1 MSEFRFFAVTDFE
14 YSYNRSQ
21 NLLNLPFA
29 PFQPTRKT
37 TTDEI
42 STELNVPYAVFE
54 ILVAICAV
62 IGNLMV
68 IVVFH
73 RERKLRRRT
82 NYYIVSL
89 AIADFLVGSLGVPF
103 AILAS
108 IGLPTNLHACLFTM
122 SLLVVLCTISI
133 FCLVAVSVDRYWA
146 ILYPMAYSRNV
157 RTRTAI
163 VIISMCWLA
172 GAIVGFLP
180 LFGWHA
186 AVDTNQACLFVEV
199 MDYNYLVFLYF
210 ATIITPALLMMAF
223 YAHIYKVIIK
233 QVRQIVTMNP
243 MGDTSRRSSTAQ
255 IHNNNGSSITGRGP
269 CHGGTMLRVL
279 GAARKRD
286 VKATQNLSIIVL
298 FFMICWIPLYTINCI
313 QAFCP
318 TCSIH
323 PKLTLFC
330 IILSH
335 LNSAVN
341 PILYA
346 YHLKDFRL
354 AMKNLILRVM
364 GIEVEVT
371 LDAQHRYS
379 LASQHRLQSMDV
391 SSRNN
396 VQTRIYIDSPIWLR
410 QQQQSLKNSQLVA
423 KCGVVTPCLNNIHQ
437 TVAAVASV
445 TTDIE
450 RDMWN
455 IREASSTAEAGE
467 INYIFS
473 DDKDSAAPTPPPRRK
488 RKKTQKS
495 EGCES
500 PYSYDNCTYTP
511 SPEGDDFEE
520 VFLPSRPQESQN
532 GGVDHKVL
540 NESLIACTMRDKL
553 RSDIDDRPP
562 STPHSQSDYEIPK
575 NDKDSSSTSTP
586 HHHHQLG
593 NSIADTPPLT
603 PKQIQQLKQ
612 MDGLRSSM
620 SNGCLSGNSIYII
633 DSDSNPTT
641 PGHKPK
647 YRKTAHITR
656 ALNLQNKSLTRSCS
670 CTSDTSISMSP
681 QRDVE
686 PPGTTNTAINKHSN
700 SNNSLSNH
708 HSTSSQNL
716 PITSNSNNP
725 SGNSQN
731 NNNLNYFTFHHP
743 SADYQYHQ
751 PHHSHPHRIRNPQH
765 HHHQEKFSPLK
776 AMSNLI
782 FPPIVKH
789 SSLFQLFHPSSPP
802 SNAETTQENSAVTSM
817 ANSSNSHQPAA
828 ALTSKSKSSHH
839 QQQPETTDNVNK
851 TTNISNIPDPRAIDE
866 DATSNSFT
874 SLATEVIDVS
884 SLEVPRLPEIRAD
897 S

>member
-1 MSEFRFFAVTDFE
+1 
-14 YSYNRSQ
+14 
-21 NLLNLPFA
+21 
-29 PFQPTRKT
+29 
-37 TTDEI
+37 
-42 STELNVPYAVFE
+42 
-54 ILVAICAV
+54 
-62 IGNLMV
+62 
-68 IVVFH
+68 
-73 RERKLRRRT
+73 
-82 NYYIVSL
+82 
-89 AIADFLVGSLGVPF
+89 
-103 AILAS
+103 
-108 IGLPTNLHACLFTM
+108 
-122 SLLVVLCTISI
+122 
-133 FCLVAVSVDRYWA
+133 VSVDRYWA

-210 ATIITPALLMMAF
+210 ATIITPALLMIAF

-255 IHNNNGSSITGRGP
+255 IHNNSSINGRGGP

-318 TCSIH
+318 TCFIH

-371 LDAQHRYS
+371 LDAQHRFS

-467 INYIFS
+467 INYIFV
-473 DDKDSAAPTPPPRRK
+473 DDKDSGAPTPPPRRK
-488 RKKTQKS
+488 RKKQQKT

-500 PYSYDNCTYTP
+500 PYSYDNCNYTP
-511 SPEGDDFEE
+511 SPEEDDFEE
-520 VFLPSRPQESQN
+520 VFLPSRPQETPN

-540 NESLIACTMRDKL
+540 NESLIACAMRDKL
-553 RSDIDDRPP
+553 RSDIDDRGP

-575 NDKDSSSTSTP
+575 NDRDSSTTSTP
-586 HHHHQLG
+586 LHQLNRG
-593 NSIADTPPLT
+593 NSLANTPPLT
-603 PKQIQQLKQ
+603 PKQIQELKQ
-612 MDGLRSSM
+612 KEGLKSSL

-633 DSDSNPTT
+633 DSDSSPNT

-647 YRKTAHITR
+647 FRKSAHITR
-656 ALNLQNKSLTRSCS
+656 ALNKSLTRSCS
-670 CTSDTSISMSP
+670 CTSDTSISLSP
-681 QRDVE
+681 QRDME
-686 PPGTTNTAINKHSN
+686 PPTTTTTTATTKHSDSNN
-700 SNNSLSNH
+700 SNNSLNNQ
-708 HSTSSQNL
+708 HSTSSQQL
-716 PITSNSNNP
+716 ASNP
-725 SGNSQN
+725 ATGNSHN

-743 SADYQYHQ
+743 SADYQYH
-751 PHHSHPHRIRNPQH
+751 HSHPHRIRNPQH
-765 HHHQEKFSPLK
+765 SHQHHHHHQDKFSPLK

-789 SSLFQLFHPSSPP
+789 SSLFQLFHPSSAAAAAATS
-802 SNAETTQENSAVTSM
+802 SNTETARPTSPCSTATALMPANNLSSSSAVLN
-817 ANSSNSHQPAA
+817 NSE
-828 ALTSKSKSSHH
+828 SKSS
-839 QQQPETTDNVNK
+839 QQETTDNVNR
-851 TTNISNIPDPRAIDE
+851 TNICNNPNPRCNDE
-866 DATSNSFT
+866 DISNSFT
-874 SLATEVIDVS
+874 SLATEVIEVS
-884 SLEVPRLPEIRAD
+884 SIEVPRLPEIRAD

>member
-29 PFQPTRKT
+29 PFQPTKRT
-37 TTDEI
+37 STDEI

-68 IVVFH
+68 IVVFQ

-108 IGLPTNLHACLFTM
+108 IGLPTNLHACLFTV

-163 VIISMCWLA
+163 VIISMCWFA
-172 GAIVGFLP
+172 GTIVGFLP

-186 AVDTNQACLFVEV
+186 AVDSKQACLFVEV

-210 ATIITPALLMMAF
+210 ATIITPALLMLAF

-243 MGDTSRRSSTAQ
+243 MGDTSRRSSTAH
-255 IHNNNGSSITGRGP
+255 ITNTNGNGRAA

-318 TCSIH
+318 TCFIH

-354 AMKNLILRVM
+354 AMKNLLLRLM

-371 LDAQHRYS
+371 LDAHHRYS

-391 SSRNN
+391 SSRSN

-410 QQQQSLKNSQLVA
+410 QQQQQSMKNHQMVA
-423 KCGVVTPCLNNIHQ
+423 KCGVVQPCLNNIHQ

-450 RDMWN
+450 RDIWN
-455 IREASSTAEAGE
+455 IREVSSNAEKGE
-467 INYIFS
+467 VNYVFP
-473 DDKDSAAPTPPPRRK
+473 DDKDSEAPTPPPRNRRK
-488 RKKTQKS
+488 ARKKS
-495 EGCES
+495 ERGCDS
-500 PYSYDNCTYTP
+500 PYSYENCTYTP
-511 SPEGDDFEE
+511 SPEEDDFEE
-520 VFLPSRPQESQN
+520 VFLPSRPQDVSGSAGGG
-532 GGVDHKVL
+532 GGVDSKTL
-540 NESLIACTMRDKL
+540 NQSLIACAMREKL
-553 RSDIDDRPP
+553 RSDIDERPP
-562 STPHSQSDYEIPK
+562 STPCSQSDYEIPK
-575 NDKDSSSTSTP
+575 NDSDSHSNTP
-586 HHHHQLG
+586 NHLSHMLVSPTH
-593 NSIADTPPLT
+593 TPPLT
-603 PKQIQQLKQ
+603 PKQIQQLRQKY
-612 MDGLRSSM
+612 DRGSLANHST
-620 SNGCLSGNSIYII
+620 SNGGLSNNSIFII
-633 DSDSNPTT
+633 DSDSNSAS

-647 YRKTAHITR
+647 FRKSAHATKN
-656 ALNLQNKSLTRSCS
+656 LNFHGKSLTRSCS
-670 CTSDTSISMSP
+670 CTSDNSGSESS
-681 QRDVE
+681 QRE
-686 PPGTTNTAINKHSN
+686 LEARSKHSD
-700 SNNSLSNH
+700 SIHSLSNQVT
-708 HSTSSQNL
+708 TSRENL
-716 PITSNSNNP
+716 PLPADNSH
-725 SGNSQN
+725 N
-731 NNNLNYFTFHHP
+731 NNNLNYYTFHQTTTGDTRNHH
-743 SADYQYHQ
+743 SQSHQ
-751 PHHSHPHRIRNPQH
+751 QNHHSHPHRIHCNS
-765 HHHQEKFSPLK
+765 HQEKFSPFK
-776 AMSNLI
+776 VMSNLI

-789 SSLFQLFHPSSPP
+789 SSLFQLFQSSSSAEVSSPAVAKVTQSRSSSPLQMTDSVRNCSSAAP
-802 SNAETTQENSAVTSM
+802 SNDVNESTASAT
-817 ANSSNSHQPAA
+817 
-828 ALTSKSKSSHH
+828 
-839 QQQPETTDNVNK
+839 
-851 TTNISNIPDPRAIDE
+851 
-866 DATSNSFT
+866 
-874 SLATEVIDVS
+874 TEVIDVS
-884 SLEVPRLPEIRAD
+884 SLEVATIPPLRAD